1 MPETTLTTRGT
12 TGKEPS
18 MISTTLPGA
27 LRASARGLNACEA
40 TVGLL
45 VDHQYWLTRPDFT
58 GESVDTLDGF
68 ADSTPMAA
76 VCWPEVVAAL
86 DRGQLSG
93 SSSENKILRLAAS
106 LAEGISVDLQ
116 NAITG
121 LDDTNLQH
129 LITAIRHAAGR
140 PPER

>member
-1 MPETTLTTRGT
+1 MTRAAL
-12 TGKEPS
+12 S
-18 MISTTLPGA
+18 DA
-27 LRASARGLNACEA
+27 LRASASGLHASEA
-40 TVGLL
+40 AVGLL
-45 VDHQYWLTRPDFT
+45 INHRYWLTRPDFLD
-58 GESVDTLDGF
+58 ELVDTFDGF
-68 ADSTPMAA
+68 TDGTPMAA
-76 VCWPEVVAAL
+76 ICWPEAVAAL

-106 LAEGISVDLQ
+106 LAEGIPVDLQ

-140 PPER
+140 RPNGEHA

>member
-1 MPETTLTTRGT
+1 
-12 TGKEPS
+12 
-18 MISTTLPGA
+18 MISTTLPAA

-40 TVGLL
+40 AVGLL

-58 GESVDTLDGF
+58 GEFIDTSGGF
-68 ADSTPMAA
+68 ADGTPMAA
-76 VCWPEVVAAL
+76 VCWPEVAAAL

-121 LDDTNLQH
+121 LDDINLQH
-129 LITAIRHAAGR
+129 VITAIRHAAGR
-140 PPER
+140 PRER

>member
-1 MPETTLTTRGT
+1 
-12 TGKEPS
+12 

-27 LRASARGLNACEA
+27 LRASARGLYAYEA
-40 TVGLL
+40 AVGLL
-45 VDHQYWLTRPDFT
+45 VDHRYWLTRPDFT
-58 GESVDTLDGF
+58 GEFVDTFDGF
-68 ADSTPMAA
+68 TDGTPMAA
-76 VCWPEVVAAL
+76 VCWPEVAAAL

-121 LDDTNLQH
+121 LDDINLQH
-129 LITAIRHAAGR
+129 VITAIRYAAGR
-140 PPER
+140 SPER

>member
-1 MPETTLTTRGT
+1 
-12 TGKEPS
+12 

-27 LRASARGLNACEA
+27 LRASARGLYACEA
-40 TVGLL
+40 AVGLL
-45 VDHQYWLTRPDFT
+45 IDHRYWLTRPDFT
-58 GESVDTLDGF
+58 GEFVDIFDGF
-68 ADSTPMAA
+68 TDGTPMAA
-76 VCWPEVVAAL
+76 VCWPEVIAAL

-93 SSSENKILRLAAS
+93 STSENKILQLAAS

-121 LDDTNLQH
+121 LDDTNLQY

-140 PPER
+140 PPDR

>member
-1 MPETTLTTRGT
+1 
-12 TGKEPS
+12 
-18 MISTTLPGA
+18 
-27 LRASARGLNACEA
+27 
-40 TVGLL
+40 
-45 VDHQYWLTRPDFT
+45 
-58 GESVDTLDGF
+58 
-68 ADSTPMAA
+68 MAA
-76 VCWPEVVAAL
+76 VCWPDAVAAL
-86 DRGQLSG
+86 DRGQLPG

-106 LAEGISVDLQ
+106 LAEGIPVDLQ